1 MSRKNMVETEKLL
14 DIQRI
19 VAQFERRPENT
30 RRYIVGYIEG
40 AASARTELPAKL
52 VDRDSA

>member
-19 VAQFERRPENT
+19 VAQFERLPENT